1 MKNGNSTMF
10 NAIFTA
16 LPAEA
21 LSYLNKYI
29 DFDHLEK
36 KRRIFKRVVGIKMN
50 SSVPNTIE
58 T

>member
-1 MKNGNSTMF
+1 
-10 NAIFTA
+10 
-16 LPAEA
+16 